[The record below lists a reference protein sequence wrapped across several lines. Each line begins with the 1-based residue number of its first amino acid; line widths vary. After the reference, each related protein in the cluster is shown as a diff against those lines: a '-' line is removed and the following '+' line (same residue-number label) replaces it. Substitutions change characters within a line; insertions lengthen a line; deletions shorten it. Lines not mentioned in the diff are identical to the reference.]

1 MPQFILFRTLK
12 NSCYFEI
19 GKGRKILFS
28 RVMETVFEATLL
40 HAVRT
45 ETER

>member
-19 GKGRKILFS
+19 GGGKENIIVFQISVVCLKRLYFIL
-28 RVMETVFEATLL
+28 
-40 HAVRT
+40 
-45 ETER
+45 